1 MTVARTADPATD
13 LRLAR
18 LHVRMGQLG
27 LARAELESLAGSAD
41 LGEDGLLA
49 LAEVRWRTADLTGAG
64 EAADAY
70 LSGGGDAAIGFV
82 IASEAMVA
90 AGQTTEARDL
100 AARALDAADVPIDQI
115 FAGMPRSTIWPVD
128 TADAGLG
135 SGALS
140 GDRQPLRRARST
152 ILQPSEI
159 HLPIERHPPEPGFW
173 DGDES
178 APPES
183 PDPAAILDSARD
195 ALSAGRVEAAAV
207 RFAVVLRSAPELAPA
222 VLAAT
227 DVARPRSPEIE
238 IVRGD
243 AFRVV
248 GHEID
253 AARSWGIAA
262 ADVRSGSG
270 PASDRTA
277 VPNTVP
283 AAAVADPSTVP
294 QPATATERATATEPS
309 TATEPATATRAA
321 AASEPATPEEAS

>member
-1 MTVARTADPATD
+1 MMRLRPSTPSTRRRSAGWPRRCSGTRHSGWRSLLLPDTCGASSGTSACPAEMTVARTADPATD

-18 LHVRMGQLG
+18 LHLRMGQLG

-82 IASEAMVA
+82 IAAEAMVA
-90 AGQTTEARDL
+90 AGHTTEARDL

-159 HLPIERHPPEPGFW
+159 
-173 DGDES
+173 
-178 APPES
+178 
-183 PDPAAILDSARD
+183 
-195 ALSAGRVEAAAV
+195 
-207 RFAVVLRSAPELAPA
+207 
-222 VLAAT
+222 
-227 DVARPRSPEIE
+227 
-238 IVRGD
+238 
-243 AFRVV
+243 
-248 GHEID
+248 
-253 AARSWGIAA
+253 
-262 ADVRSGSG
+262 
-270 PASDRTA
+270 
-277 VPNTVP
+277 
-283 AAAVADPSTVP
+283 
-294 QPATATERATATEPS
+294 
-309 TATEPATATRAA
+309 
-321 AASEPATPEEAS
+321 